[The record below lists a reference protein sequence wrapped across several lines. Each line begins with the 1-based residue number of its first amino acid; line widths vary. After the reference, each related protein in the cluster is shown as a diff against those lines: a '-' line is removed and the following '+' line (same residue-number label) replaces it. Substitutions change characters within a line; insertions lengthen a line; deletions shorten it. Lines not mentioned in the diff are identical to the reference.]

1 MTVNEIPGSSGA
13 GMEELV
19 PERAGSRQVRIGMFV
34 LAGMIATI
42 TLLFWLTDP
51 AFFRGRY
58 KVTTAIE
65 NVIGLNKGAPVH
77 MRGVTVGK
85 VHSLEM
91 GREGENVLVTLEI
104 EGQWPIPEGSIAQ
117 IVTLGLMDPKVVE
130 VVLGRGPGTIGDGG
144 SLPGSA
150 RVGILDDT
158 ESLGEMGQVVLDR
171 VTTLLSDENL
181 DAISGSVEGLRKLV
195 GELSNI
201 ADIVESESGGVRE
214 LIESL
219 NSAADGL
226 AEATGPEVREN
237 LTTTLEGADSLMG
250 RLSATSESI
259 ETTIAS
265 LESLLSRI
273 ENGQGTLGRLWASDT
288 LYTSLTD
295 MIESGRLL
303 FDDIRENPGRY
314 FSVSVF

>member
-1 MTVNEIPGSSGA
+1 M
-13 GMEELV
+13 
-19 PERAGSRQVRIGMFV
+19 
-34 LAGMIATI
+34 
-42 TLLFWLTDP
+42 
-51 AFFRGRY
+51 
-58 KVTTAIE
+58 
-65 NVIGLNKGAPVH
+65 
-77 MRGVTVGK
+77 
-85 VHSLEM
+85 
-91 GREGENVLVTLEI
+91 
-104 EGQWPIPEGSIAQ
+104 
-117 IVTLGLMDPKVVE
+117 
-130 VVLGRGPGTIGDGG
+130 
-144 SLPGSA
+144 
-150 RVGILDDT
+150 
-158 ESLGEMGQVVLDR
+158 
-171 VTTLLSDENL
+171 LLSDENL

-214 LIESL
+214 LIQSL

-237 LTTTLEGADSLMG
+237 LTSTLEGADSLMG

-295 MIESGRLL
+295 MVESGRLL

>member
-1 MTVNEIPGSSGA
+1 
-13 GMEELV
+13 MEELV
-19 PERAGSRQVRIGMFV
+19 PEKAGSREVRIGMFV
-34 LAGMIATI
+34 LAGMIAII

-65 NVIGLNKGAPVH
+65 NVIGLNKGAPVQ

-91 GREGENVLVTLEI
+91 GREAENVVVTLEI
-104 EGQWPIPEGSIAQ
+104 EGQWLIPEGSSAEV
-117 IVTLGLMDPKVVE
+117 VTLGLMDPKVVE
-130 VVLGRGPGTIGDGG
+130 IVLGRGPGTIGDGG
-144 SLPGSA
+144 SLPGLA

-171 VTTLLSDENL
+171 VTMLLSDENL
-181 DAISGSVEGLRKLV
+181 DAISGSAEGLRKLV
-195 GELSNI
+195 GELSDI

-214 LIESL
+214 LIQSL

-226 AEATGPEVREN
+226 AEATGPEVRES
-237 LTTTLEGADSLMG
+237 LTNTLEGADSLMG
-250 RLSATSESI
+250 RLSATSESL
-259 ETTIAS
+259 ETTITS
-265 LESLLSRI
+265 LESLLARI
-273 ENGQGTLGRLWASDT
+273 ENGEGTLGRLMASDT
-288 LYTSLTD
+288 LYTSLTN

>member
-1 MTVNEIPGSSGA
+1 
-13 GMEELV
+13 
-19 PERAGSRQVRIGMFV
+19 
-34 LAGMIATI
+34 
-42 TLLFWLTDP
+42 
-51 AFFRGRY
+51 
-58 KVTTAIE
+58 
-65 NVIGLNKGAPVH
+65 VIGLNKGAPVQ

-91 GREGENVLVTLEI
+91 GREAENVVVTLEI
-104 EGQWPIPEGSIAQ
+104 EGQWLIPEGSSAEV
-117 IVTLGLMDPKVVE
+117 VTLGLMDPKVVE

-171 VTTLLSDENL
+171 VTMLLSDENL

-195 GELSNI
+195 AELSNI

-214 LIESL
+214 LIQSL
-219 NSAADGL
+219 TSAADGL

-237 LTTTLEGADSLMG
+237 LTSTLEGADSLMG
-250 RLSATSESI
+250 RLSTTSESI

-273 ENGQGTLGRLWASDT
+273 ESGQGTLGRLWASDT

>member
-1 MTVNEIPGSSGA
+1 M
-13 GMEELV
+13 
-19 PERAGSRQVRIGMFV
+19 PEPAGSRQVRIGIFV
-34 LAGMIATI
+34 LAGLIAT
-42 TLLFWLTDP
+42 TVLLYWLTDP

-58 KVTTAIE
+58 KVTTTIE
-65 NVIGLNKGAPVH
+65 NVMGLNKGAPVQ

-85 VHSLEM
+85 VDELEM
-91 GREGENVLVTLEI
+91 EREGENVVVTLEI
-104 EGQWPIPEGSIAQ
+104 KGQWDIPEGSSAQ
-117 IVTLGLMDPKVVE
+117 VVTLGLMDPKVVE
-130 VVLGRGPGTIGDGG
+130 IVLGRGPGTIGGGG

-171 VTTLLSDENL
+171 VTMLLSDENL
-181 DAISGSVEGLRKLV
+181 DAISGSVGGLRKLV

-214 LIESL
+214 LIQSL

-237 LTTTLEGADSLMG
+237 LTSTLEGADSLMG

-273 ENGQGTLGRLWASDT
+273 ENGQGTLGRLWASDS
-288 LYTSLTD
+288 LYTSLTG